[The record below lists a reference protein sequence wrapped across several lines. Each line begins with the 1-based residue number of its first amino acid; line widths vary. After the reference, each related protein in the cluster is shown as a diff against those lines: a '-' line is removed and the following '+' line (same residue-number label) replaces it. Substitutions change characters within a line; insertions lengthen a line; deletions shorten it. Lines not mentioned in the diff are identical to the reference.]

1 MVRAYQEVEPLTIGE
16 LWAIAISLRILLV
29 ENLRRLA
36 EQIVR
41 SRAARQKADELADAC
56 SASART
62 APTSP
67 PHAAPAHAHAA
78 ADGRARPAVPAA
90 ARPGPGGHTRRCA
103 GSRSSSRRRGRP
115 PRRWSAS
122 STSARRR

>member
-41 SRAARQKADELADAC
+41 SRAARQLADELAD
-56 SASART
+56 SLLGHRPRT
-62 APTSP
+62 PI
-67 PHAAPAHAHAA
+67 
-78 ADGRARPAVPAA
+78 RR
-90 ARPGPGGHTRRCA
+90 RRCA
-103 GSRSSSRRRGRP
+103 ACRERPCRPRPASSSSSACATRTRR
-115 PRRWSAS
+115 
-122 STSARRR
+122 